1 MKCEL
6 CHKNDAEKAITVQQ
20 EGVEKELYVCAAC
33 AAKASRRRMDAA
45 PSAADDAE
53 EDSPFDGKRQPN
65 VPPPLV
71 EGLVKATL
79 DFMKGMA
86 EAEENEHRTCPK
98 CKSTWD
104 QIEKNGRIVCPACWK
119 TFAKKIRSEFLSG
132 EFGPTH
138 TGRAPLIDSI
148 ADADDAVAVLERELK
163 AAVAREDYR
172 SAAAL
177 QKKINAAR
185 RGGEAK

>member
-1 MKCEL
+1 MQCEL
-6 CHKNDAEKAITVQQ
+6 CHKNKAEKAITIKKDGAEKD
-20 EGVEKELYVCAAC
+20 EGAI
-33 AAKASRRRMDAA
+33 
-45 PSAADDAE
+45 P
-53 EDSPFDGKRQPN
+53 PFTTGEGAN

-98 CKSTWD
+98 CRSNWD
-104 QIEKNGRIVCPACWK
+104 QISKSGRITCPACWK
-119 TFAKKIRSEFLSG
+119 TFAKKIRAEFLSG

-138 TGRAPLIDSI
+138 TGSAPSVDAIDDSRE
-148 ADADDAVAVLERELK
+148 AVAVLERELK

-172 SAAAL
+172 TAAAL
-177 QKKINAAR
+177 QKKIDEAR
-185 RGGEAK
+185 RGKGEK

>member
-1 MKCEL
+1 MQCEL
-6 CHKNDAEKAITVQQ
+6 CHKNKAEKAITIKKD
-20 EGVEKELYVCAAC
+20 GAEKELYVCAAC
-33 AAKASRRRMDAA
+33 AAQASGMDKRKK
-45 PSAADDAE
+45 PEAE
-53 EDSPFDGKRQPN
+53 GAIPPFTTGEGAN

-98 CKSTWD
+98 CRSNWD
-104 QIEKNGRIVCPACWK
+104 QISKSGRITCPACWK
-119 TFAKKIRSEFLSG
+119 TFAKKIRAEFLSG

-138 TGRAPLIDSI
+138 TGTAPSVDAIDDSRE
-148 ADADDAVAVLERELK
+148 AVAVLERELK

-172 SAAAL
+172 TAAAL
-177 QKKINAAR
+177 QKKIDEAR
-185 RGGEAK
+185 RGKGEK